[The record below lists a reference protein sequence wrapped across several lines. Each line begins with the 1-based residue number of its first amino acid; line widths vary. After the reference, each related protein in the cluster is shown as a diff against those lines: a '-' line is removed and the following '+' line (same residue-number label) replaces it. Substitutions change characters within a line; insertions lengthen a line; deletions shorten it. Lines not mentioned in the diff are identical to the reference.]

1 MKRKQNRIHHKD
13 TKEIHKSRKALETQ
27 PKKYRIMA
35 TPNFNSTTSSPSSR
49 KSMEKKITNDKLFED
64 TFLQFLF
71 GARMA
76 AKERTKGLKKI
87 RDGIEEEELSV

>member
-1 MKRKQNRIHHKD
+1 
-13 TKEIHKSRKALETQ
+13 
-27 PKKYRIMA
+27 MA
-35 TPNFNSTTSSPSSR
+35 TPNFNSTTSSPSSG
-49 KSMEKKITNDKLFED
+49 KNMEKKISNDELFEN
-64 TFLQFLF
+64 TFLRFLF